1 MQLELALS
9 QTPPSAL
16 MLWEQLD
23 PVVRQTVIDRL
34 ALAIAKA
41 AVPGQQPKESGD
53 E

>member
-23 PVVRQTVIDRL
+23 PVVRQTLIDRL

-41 AVPGQQPKESGD
+41 AVPTQQTEESGD